1 MSKNKGNYRQKDDLD
16 AHKGL
21 PFLENQYL
29 EGTAKSPISP
39 IDAVGSQQRRKF
51 QDTLESKR
59 KRDEALLQEML
70 GVSLEGSQVDPLA
83 KYRDEMEQNDK
94 YRQDGSNHVNMKTAP
109 PL

>member
-21 PFLENQYL
+21 PFLDNQYL

-39 IDAVGSQQRRKF
+39 IDVGSQQRRKF

-94 YRQDGSNHVNMKTAP
+94 YRQDGVNMKTAP